1 MHRGFSQS
9 VQCAG
14 WSCFRPING
23 AVATPV
29 TKLHRFTGLDVY
41 ARLFPD

>member
-1 MHRGFSQS
+1 MHGGFSQS
-9 VQCAG
+9 VQYAG

-29 TKLHRFTGLDVY
+29 TKLHRFADRGVY
-41 ARLFPD
+41 ARPFPD